1 MHIMSF
7 SEREY
12 VDVSEDAIIE
22 NGSSYFGL
30 SNTMFDAN
38 RGGQLM
44 NEYLDERVYA
54 EELGFDGVMLN
65 EHHQT
70 PFCGGGYL

>member
-1 MHIMSF
+1 
-7 SEREY
+7 
-12 VDVSEDAIIE
+12 
-22 NGSSYFGL
+22 
-30 SNTMFDAN
+30 
-38 RGGQLM
+38 M

-70 PFCGGGYL
+70 PFCGGAVMDVEAAISRPYHQAGENCPVR